1 MSQLSLIVRGSWWA
15 ASALASFDLLASPA
29 AAAPP
34 KLPQAAPEAVG
45 MDPAKLAE
53 IDTAVGEALAAQQMP
68 GCVVLISRQGK
79 IAFLR
84 AFGEKRLAPE
94 REPMTV
100 DTVFDLASLTKPLA
114 TASSIMLLVE
124 RGKIQLDDPASRH
137 LPEFAAEGKDPITVR
152 HLLTH
157 QAGLIADN
165 PIDDFADGAEK
176 AIERLF
182 ALTPLAKPGERFI
195 YSDVGFMVLGELVR
209 RVSRQDVHAFSHEHL
224 FEPLGLTE
232 TGFLPPQE
240 LRDRAAPTERR
251 EERWMQGEVH
261 DPRAYALGGV
271 AGHAGLFS
279 TAHDLAVY
287 AEMLLGDGQYAGV
300 RVLAPET
307 VATMRAGQS
316 VPGGALR
323 GLGWD
328 MKSGYSSNRG
338 DGFSPQAVGH
348 GGFTG
353 TAFWIDPQLHLAVI
367 FLSNRVHPDG
377 KGNVNRLAGRIGTIA
392 AQAITP

>member
-1 MSQLSLIVRGSWWA
+1 MSQVSLILRRSWSA
-15 ASALASFDLLASPA
+15 ALALFPLGLLASPA
-29 AAAPP
+29 AAAAP
-34 KLPQAAPEAVG
+34 KLPQAAPAAVG

-53 IDTAVGEALAAQQMP
+53 IDTAVNEALAAKQMP
-68 GCVVLISRQGK
+68 GCVVLISRQGQ

-84 AFGEKRLAPE
+84 AFGDKRVAPE

-114 TASSIMLLVE
+114 TAASVMLLVE
-124 RGKIQLDDPASRH
+124 RGKIQLDDPVSRH
-137 LPEFAAEGKDPITVR
+137 LAEFAAAGKEAITIR

-165 PIDDFADGAEK
+165 PLDDFADGPEK

-209 RVSRQDVHAFSHEHL
+209 RVSGQDVHAFSHEHL
-224 FEPLGLTE
+224 FAPLGLAE
-232 TGFLPPQE
+232 TGFLPPPG

-279 TAHDLAVY
+279 TAEDLAVY
-287 AEMLLGDGQYAGV
+287 AEMLLGGGQYAGV
-300 RVLAPET
+300 RVLAAET
-307 VATMRAGQS
+307 VATMRSAQS

-328 MKSGYSSNRG
+328 MKSGYSANRG
-338 DGFSPQAVGH
+338 DGFSPEAIGH

-392 AQAITP
+392 ARAITP